1 MALKVTVLLL
11 IVGLLAPE
19 AILAQE
25 STVEQLQELQE
36 LRNEVE
42 RRRGDMRRE
51 LRLLQQVLGDDERSG
66 QLNEYE
72 RSLQSMTSDELA
84 AELRILREDLERLR
98 QNMEQRNKVG
108 EQPRFAVTG
117 QIRNRLEWS
126 DLDFTSGDGDVVEL
140 LRSRL
145 RVTARPQEKT
155 TIVFEVQDGRQWG
168 EEANTLDGSA
178 GQLDFHQAY
187 LKLENM
193 FGQPFSF
200 TAGRQELVYG
210 SERLIGAVGW
220 SNTGRAFDALR
231 LHFGEES
238 HGELF
243 VAKLDEKGIRGEST
257 RDRNLWGIE
266 GHFQRD
272 RHAAQPYA
280 LFEHDKNT
288 GTKRLRRAT
297 AGLRGAG
304 KFVTATGH
312 VLGYEVEAAGQAGDD
327 GLDEVRAFM
336 AGGRLSYE
344 GPGWN
349 RPYVTAGLDYLSG
362 DGSLGDNQVKVFNT
376 LFATNHTYYGMM
388 DLFPQDITDAAA
400 DNAGKAGLSDIF
412 LKGELSASEST
423 RLVLHIHHFTLAK
436 SAGAKNMGQEADVLL
451 THQLNSATSVQ
462 WGGLIFVP
470 GDAMKAFKGGEDPAF
485 KMYLQTI
492 ARF

>member
-11 IVGLLAPE
+11 IVGLLATQE
-19 AILAQE
+19 GILAQE

-51 LRLLQQVLGDDERSG
+51 LRLLQQVLGEDERSG

-98 QNMEQRNKVG
+98 QDMEQRDKVG
-108 EQPRFAVTG
+108 EQPRFTVTG
-117 QIRNRLEWS
+117 QIRNRMEWS

-145 RVTARPQEKT
+145 RVTARPQKET
-155 TIVFEVQDGRQWG
+155 TIVVEVQDARQWG

-200 TAGRQELVYG
+200 TVGRQELVYG
-210 SERLIGAVGW
+210 SERLVGAVGW

-257 RDRNLWGIE
+257 KDRNLWGIE
-266 GHFQRD
+266 GHLQRD
-272 RHAAQPYA
+272 RHAAEPYA

-288 GTKRLRRAT
+288 GMNRLRRAT
-297 AGLRGAG
+297 AGLRGTG
-304 KFVTATGH
+304 QFVTAAGH
-312 VLGYEVEAAGQAGDD
+312 NFGYELEGAGQLGDV
-327 GLDEVRAFM
+327 GTDEVTAFM
-336 AGGRLSYE
+336 ASGRLSYK

-362 DGSLGDNQVKVFNT
+362 DGTPADDQVKVFDT
-376 LFATNHTYYGMM
+376 LFATNHKFYGLM
-388 DLFPQDITDAAA
+388 DQFTNIPNDTNGQ
-400 DNAGKAGLSDIF
+400 GLSDIY

-423 RLVLHIHHFTLAK
+423 RLALHIHHFTFAK
-436 SAGAKNMGQEADVLL
+436 STGSGKNLGQEADVFL
-451 THQLNSATSVQ
+451 THTLNSATSVQ

-470 GDAMKAFKGGEDPAF
+470 GDATKASTGGEDPAF
-485 KMYLQTI
+485 KMYLQTT

>member
-1 MALKVTVLLL
+1 MSLKVITLLL
-11 IVGLLAPE
+11 IGGVLTPQGQ
-19 AILAQE
+19 IRAQE

-51 LRLLQQVLGDDERSG
+51 LRLLKQVLGEDERTG

-84 AELRILREDLERLR
+84 AELRVLREDLERLR
-98 QNMEQRNKVG
+98 QDIEQRSEVG
-108 EQPRFAVTG
+108 EQPRFTVTG
-117 QIRNRLEWS
+117 QIRNRMEWS

-145 RVTARPQEKT
+145 RVTARPQEET
-155 TIVFEVQDGRQWG
+155 TIVVEVQDARQWG
-168 EEANTLDGSA
+168 EETSTLDGSA
-178 GQLDFHQAY
+178 EQLDFHQAY
-187 LKLENM
+187 LKLDNM
-193 FGQPFSF
+193 FGRPISC
-200 TAGRQELVYG
+200 TVGRQELVYG

-231 LHFGEES
+231 LRFGEES

-243 VAKLDEKGIRGEST
+243 VAKLEEKGI

-266 GHFQRD
+266 GHLAREM
-272 RHAAQPYA
+272 HAVEPYV
-280 LFEHDKNT
+280 LFEHDKSMAT
-288 GTKRLRRAT
+288 ERLRRAT
-297 AGLRGAG
+297 AGVRGAG
-304 KFVTATGH
+304 TFVTTTGH
-312 VLGYEVEAAGQAGDD
+312 VLGYEVEGAGQAGDD

-336 AGGRLSYE
+336 ASARFSYE

-362 DGSLGDNQVKVFNT
+362 DATPGDDQAKVFYT
-376 LFATNHTYYGMM
+376 LFATNHKFYGLM
-388 DLFPQDITDAAA
+388 DQFINIPRDTQ
-400 DNAGKAGLSDIF
+400 GQGLSDF
-412 LKGELSASEST
+412 YLKGELSASEST
-423 RLVLHIHHFTLAK
+423 RLALHIHHFTFAK
-436 SAGAKNMGQEADVLL
+436 STGNGKNLGQEADVLL
-451 THQLNSATSVQ
+451 THTLNSATSIQ

-470 GDAMKAFKGGEDPAF
+470 GDATKASTGGEDPAF
-485 KMYLQTI
+485 KMYLQTV

>member
-1 MALKVTVLLL
+1 MALKVTVVLL
-11 IVGLLAPE
+11 IGGLLATQE
-19 AILAQE
+19 GIQAQE

-51 LRLLQQVLGDDERSG
+51 LRLLQQVLGEDERSG

-98 QNMEQRNKVG
+98 QDMEQRNKVG
-108 EQPRFAVTG
+108 EQPRFSVTG
-117 QIRNRLEWS
+117 QIRNRMEWS

-145 RVTARPQEKT
+145 RVTARPQKET
-155 TIVFEVQDGRQWG
+155 TIVVEVQDARRWG
-168 EEANTLDGSA
+168 EEDDTLDGSA

-187 LKLENM
+187 LKLDDM

-200 TAGRQELVYG
+200 TVGRQELVYG
-210 SERLIGAVGW
+210 SERMIGAVGW

-238 HGELF
+238 YGELF
-243 VAKLDEKGIRGEST
+243 VAKLEEKGI

-266 GHFQRD
+266 SHFVRD
-272 RHAAQPYA
+272 SHAVEPYV
-280 LFEHDKNT
+280 LFEHDKNLAAE
-288 GTKRLRRAT
+288 RLRRAT

-304 KFVTATGH
+304 EFVTATGH
-312 VLGYEVEAAGQAGDD
+312 VLGYEVEGAGQAGDH

-336 AGGRLSYE
+336 ASGRLSYG

-362 DGSLGDNQVKVFNT
+362 DGSSGDNQVKVFDT
-376 LFATNHTYYGMM
+376 LFATNHMYYGLM
-388 DLFPQDITDAAA
+388 DQFPQDITDAAP
-400 DNAGKAGLSDIF
+400 DEAGMRGLSDIY

-423 RLVLHIHHFTLAK
+423 RLALHIHHFTLAK
-436 SAGAKNMGQEADVLL
+436 STDSGKNLGQEADVLL
-451 THQLNSATSVQ
+451 THQLNSATTVQ

-470 GDAMKAFKGGEDPAF
+470 GDAMKAFKRGEDPAF
-485 KMYLQTI
+485 KMYLQI
-492 ARF
+492 VARF